1 MNKIILL
8 SGVLLLVAGSAQAG
22 ILSNIFGFG
31 NYNNGYYYPP
41 NYRYTNS
48 SYYRPPRYNT
58 YYNNRYYYNRNP
70 YSYNRYYNNSYP
82 GNYYNYRQPVIY
94 RTNVKRSMIDS
105 SKNEKIVA
113 DKMAGIDK
121 LERQMFH
128 QTYEYETPKTRIER
142 LEQKIFGAS
151 QSGEL
156 KDRLSTLKSAAKNY
170 KAYNQNMYNT
180 YNPNYSNYS
189 ADTAYRPPI
198 FTGSSGAGWQNTL
211 WGNFKNQFTGMPT
224 GFTPAMD
231 PAYMDYFEAE
241 RAMMGNGQSVDV
253 RTNRGYYTSNTNRG
267 MTTGVTILD

>member
-1 MNKIILL
+1 M
-8 SGVLLLVAGSAQAG
+8 SGL
-22 ILSNIFGFG
+22 
-31 NYNNGYYYPP
+31 
-41 NYRYTNS
+41 
-48 SYYRPPRYNT
+48 
-58 YYNNRYYYNRNP
+58 
-70 YSYNRYYNNSYP
+70 
-82 GNYYNYRQPVIY
+82 
-94 RTNVKRSMIDS
+94 
-105 SKNEKIVA
+105 
-113 DKMAGIDK
+113 DK
-121 LERQMFH
+121 LERQIFH
-128 QTYEYETPKTRIER
+128 QSYEYETPKTRIER

-180 YNPNYSNYS
+180 YNPNYSNY
-189 ADTAYRPPI
+189 
-198 FTGSSGAGWQNTL
+198 AGWQNTL